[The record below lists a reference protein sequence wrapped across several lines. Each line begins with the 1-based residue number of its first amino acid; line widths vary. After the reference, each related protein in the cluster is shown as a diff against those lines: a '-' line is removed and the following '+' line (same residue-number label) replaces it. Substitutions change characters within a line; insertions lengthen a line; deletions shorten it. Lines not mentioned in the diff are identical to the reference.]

1 METRN
6 DNTGGSSHEVNAN
19 METQG
24 KRSYRSPR
32 LMTYGDL
39 SRLTMAKGGAG
50 GDGSGNPMTMV

>member
-24 KRSYRSPR
+24 KRSYRSHD
-32 LMTYGDL
+32 GQ
-39 SRLTMAKGGAG
+39 GGNG
-50 GDGSGNPMTMV
+50 R